1 MKKILLIFL
10 ALTVSCLAI
19 QAQQDKN
26 LEKQLT
32 KFEEFSSKTG
42 VIVKFVDVTL
52 PNLPVSYSTLQTG
65 IRTIMRG
72 SENAYFYRLE
82 EPETSRS
89 VSHIAMIEY
98 SDLVEINK
106 AVSRLVADV
115 DADVAANPDYLE
127 NKFKT
132 SDGFEVGYYVS
143 KQQAYWYLK
152 LERYSS
158 STVFLKRQQDVV
170 DAFEAAQRKIEEL
183 RASNG
188 K

>member
-19 QAQQDKN
+19 QAQQEKKP
-26 LEKQLT
+26 EKQLT

-42 VIVKFVDVTL
+42 VIMKFADVTL
-52 PNLPVSYSTLQTG
+52 PDLPVSYAVLHTG

-72 SENAYFYRLE
+72 SENAYFYRLSV
-82 EPETSRS
+82 TSGG
-89 VSHIAMIEY
+89 VPHIAMIEY

-106 AVSRLVADV
+106 AISRLVADV
-115 DADVAANPDYLE
+115 DADVAANPDGLE
-127 NKFKT
+127 NKFMT
-132 SDGFEVGYYVS
+132 SDGFEVGYCVS
-143 KQQAYWYLK
+143 KQKVDWFLN
-152 LERYSS
+152 LDRSSS
-158 STVFLKRQQDVV
+158 STVFPKHQQDVV

-183 RASNG
+183 RTTNG